1 MKKNRSFFLYKI
13 IISSI
18 LFRST
23 TNVARDESKWLE
35 LVGTSCWMLLVA
47 AKTKNLQNFNLSFE
61 KGLTL
66 KQKVGHY
73 HVQNWK
79 FSRLEEHRWF
89 FCSIRNLDFR
99 CIWFLSLSHMRDNS
113 KISGAT
119 VQTCKLV
126 IKIVGGCV
134 ENCRVLTNT
143 VHKINLL

>member
-99 CIWFLSLSHMRDNS
+99 CIWFLSFYLICEIIVKFQAPLSKLANLSS
-113 KISGAT
+113 KLWAD
-119 VQTCKLV
+119 VW
-126 IKIVGGCV
+126 KIV
-134 ENCRVLTNT
+134 EFWPTPFI
-143 VHKINLL
+143 KNLL